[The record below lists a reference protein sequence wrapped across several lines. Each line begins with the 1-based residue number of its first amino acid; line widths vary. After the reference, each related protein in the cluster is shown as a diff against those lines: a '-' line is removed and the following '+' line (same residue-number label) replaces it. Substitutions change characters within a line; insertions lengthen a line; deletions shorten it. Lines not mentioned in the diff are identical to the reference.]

1 MPLLATLILVAA
13 LGAYFLPIQLLR
25 RKASGQAQ
33 DYFIAAERTPPG
45 VIQNSSIAY
54 ALKMA
59 TFGPFFAWGASGD
72 FWPAIIASASL
83 GLGLYL
89 LNVLRRPMLEFF
101 QSAVA
106 HGQSFTVNEFV
117 ARRHGNDSRVRL
129 LAASLTVFALSG
141 LTICEAFGVATV
153 LKPVMPETPYYL
165 VMLGMLALTAIYAL
179 PAGISGVLR
188 STQAQLGMLYLSLF
202 GSTALLLYI
211 VMATLRPLS
220 PHGAF
225 AVLFVAVC
233 CIVILAYR
241 RSRYVDTSPIDTTD
255 GSAPPDGAS
264 RREPR
269 GARAFRRFNKIL
281 NVCVSIAAVFVVVFT
296 VVELSSRGFDSIVS
310 DGAATLRTGVGIS
323 SAGVIALILLP
334 LLYPIVDI
342 TNWQRF
348 AALAK
353 DGDTNPA
360 ASEGRA
366 VALGR
371 IIRTYATE
379 TALVSLFLCMFG
391 AIAVAALR
399 VPAGAH
405 VMQTFVGKIASQQN
419 WVAGSALSL
428 LLVSVVMIAL
438 TTMASMLAAS
448 LCVLRYDVLSAFRST
463 PASQETRAESD
474 TVGARPAILIGSGL
488 CLLMLAAF
496 VIFDAQFTIDF
507 SGGGFIAL
515 VVAFCCAQLSLAP
528 LVLGPLFGS
537 NAEGVGGVSPGWA
550 LAILCISAAAGL
562 AVVAIYFATG
572 NEPWLWAAIPAC
584 IGSGWLLFAIARL
597 RPPKAASK

>member
-25 RKASGQAQ
+25 SKASGQAQ
-33 DYFIAAERTPPG
+33 DYFIAAERTPPR

-129 LAASLTVFALSG
+129 VAASLTVFALSG
-141 LTICEAFGVATV
+141 LMICEAFGVAAV

-233 CIVILAYR
+233 CIVMLAYR
-241 RSRYVDTSPIDTTD
+241 RSRYVDTSPIDTTGD
-255 GSAPPDGAS
+255 SATPDGVS

-281 NVCVSIAAVFVVVFT
+281 NVCVSVAAVFVVVFT

-310 DGAATLRTGVGIS
+310 DSVATLRTGVGIS

-366 VALGR
+366 AALGR

-448 LCVLRYDVLSAFRST
+448 LCVLRYDVLPAFCST
-463 PASQETRAESD
+463 PSQETHAASD
-474 TVGARPAILIGSGL
+474 KVGGRPAILIGIGL

-515 VVAFCCAQLSLAP
+515 VVAFCSAQLSLAP
-528 LVLGPLFGS
+528 LVLGPLFARK
-537 NAEGVGGVSPGWA
+537 AEGVGGVSPGWA
-550 LAILCISAAAGL
+550 LAILCISAAAGV
-562 AVVAIYFATG
+562 AAVAIYFATG

-597 RPPKAASK
+597 RPPKAAQK